1 MIRRPGHIVLAA
13 GGTGGHVIPAQAL
26 AEELALRGHRLT
38 LITDDRGARFA
49 GWFEDMNVHVIP
61 AGRLSRGGLAVRA
74 RAARMTVS
82 GILRARNIL
91 RQTQPGAVVGFG
103 GYPSLPA
110 MVASSLAGVPS
121 CLHEQNAVLGR
132 VNRLLLHAADALA
145 ISFRNTAGLARA
157 RSVRTTMTG
166 NPVRRQI
173 AELCGRP
180 YPKLTAD
187 GRVNLLVIGG
197 SQGAAILSEVVPAAI
212 SVLPL
217 HLRRRLK
224 VTQQCRAEDIDRV
237 RGKFRDIGMQADLA
251 TYFEDMPGRLTAAAL
266 VIARAG
272 ASTVSELAAAGRP
285 AILVPLPG
293 ATDDHQTANAGELK
307 HAGGAWLMP
316 QARFTPGELA
326 KRLHGLLTN
335 LDTLTAAAANA
346 ATVARPQAAET
357 LADFVEWLVRVRGAS
372 RVSRRPKPGTRK
384 VTT

>member
-38 LITDDRGARFA
+38 LITDDRGTRFA
-49 GWFEDMNVHVIP
+49 GWFKDMDVHVIP
-61 AGRLSRGGLAVRA
+61 AGRLSRGGLAA
-74 RAARMTVS
+74 RAKALRLTVS
-82 GILRARNIL
+82 GILQARNIL
-91 RQTQPGAVVGFG
+91 RQTRPGAVVGFG

-110 MVASSLAGVPS
+110 MVASSLVGVPS

-132 VNRLLLHAADALA
+132 VNRLLLHSADALA
-145 ISFRNTAGLARA
+145 ISFRNTGGLARA

-166 NPVRRQI
+166 NPVRREI
-173 AELCGRP
+173 AELCRQP
-180 YPKLTAD
+180 YPNLTAD

-197 SQGAAILSEVVPAAI
+197 SQGAAILSDVVPAAI

-224 VTQQCRAEDIDRV
+224 VAQQCRAEDIARV
-237 RGKFRDIGMQADLA
+237 RGKFRDIGIKADLA
-251 TYFEDMPGRLTAAAL
+251 TYFDDMPRRLTAAAL

-293 ATDDHQTANAGELK
+293 ATDDHQTANARELERS
-307 HAGGAWLMP
+307 GGAWLIP
-316 QARFTPGELA
+316 QARFTPAELA

-335 LDTLTAAAANA
+335 LQFLTAAAANA
-346 ATVARPQAAET
+346 GTVAQPQAAET

-372 RVSRRPKPGTRK
+372 PARGGSVPEPRK
-384 VTT
+384 ATT